1 MMKCR
6 FCSFETNNYEELRQH
21 EYKCYQE
28 YSEKQNLKRKEEL
41 VEDIRKLNSLK
52 QEYEKFAGELIN
64 IYSDNELAK
73 YIGFFPYEYSKEH
86 ILEDYLKNGFIFH

>member
-1 MMKCR
+1 MKCR

-52 QEYEKFAGELIN
+52 QEYEKFARELIN
-64 IYSDNELAK
+64 IP
-73 YIGFFPYEYSKEH
+73 I
-86 ILEDYLKNGFIFH
+86 